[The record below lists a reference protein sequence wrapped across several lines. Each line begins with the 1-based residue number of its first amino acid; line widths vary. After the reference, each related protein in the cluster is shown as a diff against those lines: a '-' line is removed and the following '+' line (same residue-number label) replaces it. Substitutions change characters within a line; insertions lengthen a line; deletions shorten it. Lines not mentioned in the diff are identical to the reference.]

1 MTSSMKMK
9 RDWER
14 STRVCDYAQLRP
26 QLKQAIDTAV
36 AEMAESMEFVF
47 CIETTS
53 ARVKPGGIFSSRRR
67 SLIHAVVLTPHWL
80 IQAIDPE
87 DGKTNPLV
95 VFNNYEK
102 MEIRDDTVNELK
114 KHGIEDY
121 GIDILSQT
129 SRDRAIGSY
138 FIGLEHNAAA
148 RQFLVTLRLFI
159 RSANL
164 PPRISRE

>member
-1 MTSSMKMK
+1 MTKTKMK
-9 RDWER
+9 RDWQR
-14 STRVCDYAQLRP
+14 STRVCEYAQLQPR
-26 QLKQAIDTAV
+26 LKQAIDTAV

-53 ARVKPGGIFSSRRR
+53 ARVKPGGIFSGRRK

-80 IQAIDPE
+80 IQAIDPNDE
-87 DGKTNPLV
+87 KTQPLV
-95 VFNNYEK
+95 VFNHYEK

-114 KHGIEDY
+114 RHGIEDY
-121 GIDILSQT
+121 GIDILSRT
-129 SRDRAIGSY
+129 SRDVSIGSY

-148 RQFLVTLRLFI
+148 RQFLITLRLFI

-164 PPRISRE
+164 PPKISAD

>member
-1 MTSSMKMK
+1 MKMK

-14 STRVCDYAQLRP
+14 STRQCDYAQLRP

-47 CIETTS
+47 CIETAS
-53 ARVKPGGIFSSRRR
+53 ARVRPGGIFSGRRK
-67 SLIHAVVLTPHWL
+67 SLYHAVILTPRWL
-80 IQAIDPE
+80 IQAIDPD
-87 DGKTNPLV
+87 DGKTEPLV

-102 MEIRDDTVNELK
+102 MEIKDDTVNELK

-121 GIDILSQT
+121 GIDIISQT
-129 SRDRAIGSY
+129 SRDVSLGSY
-138 FIGLEHNAAA
+138 FIGLEHSAAA
-148 RQFLVTLRLFI
+148 RQFLITLRLFI

-164 PPRISRE
+164 PPRISKD